1 MKIKFIDSVGNELDF
16 NDPNIFQ
23 VGKTYYPK
31 IGLWKVKF
39 NSNKID
45 KFGVSGSFE
54 TGDLTIESDSIPVNM
69 YFIAKND
76 IEFRRCYNHVANFFK
91 PQNRPFYIVDTDNA
105 IRAKIRL
112 EELSPKYKGEGN
124 EHRAADATLTFSL
137 LDALWETT
145 ELVSQTNSI
154 VAPDYTFTI
163 DTKDRNS
170 IPIYDCLPI
179 FTVTSTGFN
188 PNLTLTNLTNSISI
202 NLSDANFTTDSVL
215 KIDSNTGLIM
225 LGNNLKSSIKTGGY
239 FLKLEDGVNQIRV
252 QCLNDVSIKTEYR
265 RRFIS

>member
-23 VGKTYYPK
+23 AGKTYYSK